1 MTSKQV
7 NIFDFATSELSH
19 DAILCYI
26 LSLYDSSNVIE
37 KHISRRLYYQMLGDV
52 YRQNMDFNDF
62 LNLTFV
68 PKGNIEKN
76 KKLKEGFITQQKQ
89 VEYKDDKSNNKK
101 GYIDIFA
108 ELKIESDEFQFVIED
123 KVEAYEHGNQLEKYV
138 NKIREDFDN
147 PKFVFI
153 TVGLKSSSYLESIN
167 KRKEQWIIIDIE
179 NLIKIL
185 GDGTQESYPSILNQY
200 REYLK
205 DYTSKTKSFVGDNK
219 VDNWS
224 SFARQGFFSFLES
237 NDNEFSVQGWGYV
250 PNLNGGFMGCWF
262 CYSESYRHIKTSVSF
277 VLYLQLELSDY
288 ENRIALKISFN
299 DLNSRYDE
307 SDKARQ
313 EIRDLFIKKVEKN
326 HNKGKF
332 AKTRRSMGAYITI
345 ADIDLNGLNYGGV
358 VERIKNAIEEF
369 KEIIKLDKSDCE
381 KIEQN

>member
-1 MTSKQV
+1 MISKQV

-37 KHISRRLYYQMLGDV
+37 KHISRRLYYQMLGDE
-52 YRQNMDFNDF
+52 YRKSKDFNDF
-62 LNLTFV
+62 FNLTFV
-68 PKGNIEKN
+68 PNGNIEKN

-108 ELKIESDEFQFVIED
+108 ELKIGSDEIQFVIED
-123 KVEAYEHGNQLEKYV
+123 KIEAYEHGNQLENYES
-138 NKIREDFDN
+138 KIREDFKN
-147 PKFVFI
+147 PKFVFV

-167 KRKEQWIIIDIE
+167 KRKEQWIIIDID

-205 DYTSKTKSFVGDNK
+205 DYTSKTKSYAGDNK
-219 VDNWS
+219 IDNWS
-224 SFARQGFFSFLES
+224 SFARQGFFSFIES
-237 NDNEFSVQGWGYV
+237 NYNEFSVQGWGYV

-262 CYSESYRHIKTSVSF
+262 RYSESYRHIKTSVSF

-345 ADIDLNGLNYGGV
+345 ADIDLNGLNYVGV
-358 VERIKNAIEEF
+358 VEWIKNAIEEF
-369 KEIIKLDKSDCE
+369 NEIIKLDESDRN
-381 KIEQN
+381 KIEPQ